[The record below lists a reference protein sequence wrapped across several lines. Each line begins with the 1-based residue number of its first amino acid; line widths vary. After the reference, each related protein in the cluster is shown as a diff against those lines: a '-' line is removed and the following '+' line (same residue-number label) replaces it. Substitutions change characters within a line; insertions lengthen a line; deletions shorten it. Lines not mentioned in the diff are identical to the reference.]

1 MWLGVDALG
10 LNIYEQ
16 DNRLT
21 PKVTFPWSE
30 IKNVAFKDKK
40 VNNVP
45 YRINLIF
52 VEIWTCRV
60 LMLIE
65 FYVHV
70 HVY

>member
-45 YRINLIF
+45 NRINLIF

-60 LMLIE
+60 LMLIQ

-70 HVY
+70 Y